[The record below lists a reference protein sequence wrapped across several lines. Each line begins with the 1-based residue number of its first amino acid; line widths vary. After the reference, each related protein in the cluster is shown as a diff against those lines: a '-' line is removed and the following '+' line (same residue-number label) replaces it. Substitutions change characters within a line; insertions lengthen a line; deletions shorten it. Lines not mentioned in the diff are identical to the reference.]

1 MNTTDRDPHETLA
14 HIRAQA
20 DAATEGPWAWGGNVD
35 SQNLRLQTWNH
46 RPDGQSCGVVQIM
59 DFVRQGMQ
67 GAQPRFMEDLMMVT
81 ASDRAIYEVAPTA
94 TSRKDPRV
102 YRGDIVGIKHPD
114 AEFIA
119 AARTTVPAL
128 VNALEAVLKLHVRAE
143 CPTCGSRDGEGNEFH
158 KCDDDAYCEECEC
171 SPRERG

>member
-1 MNTTDRDPHETLA
+1 MSIESRLA
-14 HIRAQA
+14 EIRAREE
-20 DAATEGPWAWGGNVD
+20 AATEGPWTWGGNVD

-67 GAQPRFMEDLMMVT
+67 GAQPRFMEDLMMVK

-94 TSRKDPRV
+94 ASRKDPRV

-119 AARTTVPAL
+119 ASRTDLPAL
-128 VNALEAVLKLHVRAE
+128 LAAVEAVIKRADRWTSLDRPEGDDFQGGFNAGVKFAAGHILRALTAALEV
-143 CPTCGSRDGEGNEFH
+143 EG
-158 KCDDDAYCEECEC
+158 
-171 SPRERG
+171 